1 MAINT
6 DNPSNSS
13 TNLLSDNECW
23 KIHAVTYNINGQ
35 TPNGQ
40 SVKRWLDSDCVSS
53 NGNGFHIICIALQ
66 ELPFAQFLRV
76 TDINN
81 TWALHITSWMN
92 AHNLALASEL
102 YVASNALLIYFSWNM
117 LNMVDC
123 IEDRWIRDSIF
134 GKGTMSTK
142 IAFRNKTV
150 LVFVTSHFFADT
162 KFHMERIKQY
172 QVGRRC
178 TFPEEKSAKKF
189 VIWQGDLNS
198 RMEGIANSTEL
209 IQRLNSME
217 EGDEM
222 KAEIAKLL
230 QSHDQ
235 LTKARAKREAFGQFT
250 EAEIGFKP
258 TYRTLVRSGAYD
270 SLRVPSWCDR
280 ILCEGDM
287 DALRIT
293 KYSSCPAM
301 TLSDHFPVSAQFEL
315 HFEKEKQ
322 HQLSEAEQSLQTLS
336 LVEAERR
343 QSSPWLIRVEHI
355 PTWEEFIPLVCR
367 IAIPNDIWTDL
378 CSYRDWIGV
387 YSNSLNSITKPLE
400 WMYNF
405 SCPTDDERRVDTER
419 TLIVEFQPLKSGF
432 YRVGYFSAR
441 KKCLMTLSNSFF
453 VRMAV

>member
-1 MAINT
+1 
-6 DNPSNSS
+6 
-13 TNLLSDNECW
+13 
-23 KIHAVTYNINGQ
+23 
-35 TPNGQ
+35 
-40 SVKRWLDSDCVSS
+40 RWLDSDCASS
-53 NGNGFHIICIALQ
+53 DGNGFHIICIALQ

-81 TWALHITSWMN
+81 TWSLHITSWMN

-117 LNMVDC
+117 LNMVLHIIEFYYYKYLYSTNTDFPPKVDS

-198 RMEGIANSTEL
+198 RIEGIANATEL

-235 LTKARAKREAFGQFT
+235 LTKARAKREAFGEFT

-293 KYSSCPAM
+293 KYSSCPSI

-315 HFEKEKQ
+315 HFQKEKR
-322 HQLSEAEQSLQTLS
+322 HQLSEVEQRLQTLS
-336 LVEAERR
+336 LMEAEHR

-367 IAIPNDIWTDL
+367 IAIPNDIWADL
-378 CSYRDWIGV
+378 CSYRDWIGI
-387 YSNSLNSITKPLE
+387 YHNSLNSITKPLE
-400 WMYNF
+400 WMYTF
-405 SCPTDDERRVDTER
+405 SCPTDDERRIDTER

-432 YRVGYFSAR
+432 YR
-441 KKCLMTLSNSFF
+441 
-453 VRMAV
+453 